1 MTLDIGLTERIFVSY
16 KESFVT
22 FLEERQLI
30 QSNSLLLNNKSTH
43 FVRHTQLS
51 QLIVSL
57 NFVAQYHTA
66 ECIHILH
73 VSDDGKTV
81 ILV

>member
-1 MTLDIGLTERIFVSY
+1 MTFDIGLTERIFVSY

-43 FVRHTQLS
+43 LVRHTQLS
-51 QLIVSL
+51 QLVISL
-57 NFVAQYHTA
+57 NFVAQHHTA
-66 ECIHILH
+66 ERIHILH
-73 VSDDGKTV
+73 VGDDGKAV